1 LLRIAAIIPV
11 KTFSRAKSR
20 LDLPEK
26 AKSSLCQ
33 MMLEE
38 LLGTLSLSPPV
49 EQAIVVTG
57 DPTAA
62 EIAGRFGAVVIPDEE
77 EAGVNE
83 AVSLADDYVKR
94 SGVGATIVLPQD
106 IPFTKTQD
114 IDFLLR
120 VQIPPSFVTIVPS
133 RRFDG
138 TNALVRMPPDI
149 MGTSY
154 DQDSYRSHTDAAK
167 KRTPNSSV
175 LFVRRMM
182 MDIDDMDDLKYALE
196 QNEKPELC
204 ERIGALVSR
213 EAP

>member
-1 LLRIAAIIPV
+1 LLRTAAIIPV

-26 AKSSLCQ
+26 VKRSLCE
-33 MMLEE
+33 MMLGE
-38 LLGTLSLSPPV
+38 LLGTLSLSPLV
-49 EQAIVVTG
+49 EQTIVVTG
-57 DPTAA
+57 DPTAVK
-62 EIAGRFGAVVIPDEE
+62 IADGFKAVVIPDEE

-83 AVSLADDYVKR
+83 AVSLADDYVKK
-94 SGVGATIVLPQD
+94 SGIGATVVLPQD
-106 IPFTKTQD
+106 VPFTKTQD
-114 IDFLLR
+114 VDFLLR
-120 VQIPPSFVTIVPS
+120 IQIPPSFVTIVPS

-154 DQDSYRSHTDAAK
+154 DQDSYRSHTHIAK
-167 KRTPNSSV
+167 KHTRNSSV
-175 LFVRRMM
+175 LFVRRIM

-204 ERIGALVSR
+204 ERIRALVNQG
-213 EAP
+213 AP